1 MFICSNCDNKSLRW
15 EGKCPRCQ
23 KWNSLVETK
32 SDKELLIK
40 GWHSDFSSTP
50 KLLSEINTDN
60 RQYISL
66 ESTEMNRVLGGGL
79 VPGSVI
85 LLAGEPGI
93 GKSTL
98 LLNISANIA
107 KRDSIILYL
116 SGEESQEQI
125 TIRAK
130 RIGVNGNNL
139 YILSSIYIQ
148 DLLFSVE
155 KYNPALIVVDS
166 IQTLC
171 DQTIDS
177 EPGSITQI
185 KECTRQLIQ
194 YAKSHNI
201 SIIIS
206 GHLNKAGDI
215 AGPRVLEHM
224 VDVVLNMEG
233 ENMNNHR
240 LITTAKNRFGPTFEV
255 GVFEMDE
262 FGLHDVVDPSKS
274 FHNNSNISNIGSIS
288 ILTSMGTRNLL
299 VEIQALTS
307 KTIFGSP
314 RRVATGVDYNRM
326 LLVCAVLSRRA
337 NISLSGLDIAVNIAG
352 GLKVNETAAD
362 LGMALAI
369 ASNILDYALPNHIV
383 AMGEIGLAGEIRP
396 VPQIDK
402 RIYEIIRLG
411 FKEAIIPRNNKVS
424 MDIPSSLILHEVSNL
439 REAIDICMS

>member
-1 MFICSNCDNKSLRW
+1 
-15 EGKCPRCQ
+15 
-23 KWNSLVETK
+23 LVETK

-240 LITTAKNRFGPTFEV
+240 LITTVKNRFGPTFEV

-383 AMGEIGLAGEIRP
+383 AMGEIGLAGEIRS